1 MGAIDF
7 LQTVTL
13 LCAAMLGVM
22 IFFGGVVAPTV
33 FNALPAEAAGTFLRR
48 IFPRY
53 YDVLTVTAV
62 IAALLAI
69 GSWSGLVLALVVGL
83 FVIARFWLMPKI
95 NAARDASL
103 KGDAVAKRRFGT
115 LHGASV
121 AINLSQ
127 MVALAV
133 IIVLA
138 E

>member
-1 MGAIDF
+1 MTAIDF

-22 IFFGGVVAPTV
+22 LFFGGVVAPTV
-33 FNALPAEAAGTFLRR
+33 FRALPAEAAGTFLRR

-69 GSWSGLVLALVVGL
+69 GSWSGLVLAVVVLL
-83 FVIARFWLMPKI
+83 FVTARFWLMPKI

-103 KGDAVAKRRFGT
+103 AGDGEAKRRFGT

-127 MVALAV
+127 MVALAA
-133 IIVLA
+133 IIGLA
-138 E
+138 R